1 MSSDSVTTSFGLI
14 ADSRVGVV
22 VKNIEERDDRD
33 GDGTDEKMT
42 NDLTVFIRIVI
53 TTNVTAAAA
62 PRKRTS
68 GGDDGETG
76 DTMNQG
82 VRIRKR
88 KKVLTRQVRHGSS
101 PHPFPPNHHARVSSR
116 ESIDVGLEEGL
127 DYGPGSSSTAARGI
141 GNLSRRTL

>member
-1 MSSDSVTTSFGLI
+1 LSSDSVTTSFGLI

-88 KKVLTRQVRHGSS
+88 KHRIPAKD
-101 PHPFPPNHHARVSSR
+101 ARVSVQ
-116 ESIDVGLEEGL
+116 DDGLEEGL

>member
-1 MSSDSVTTSFGLI
+1 M
-14 ADSRVGVV
+14 V

-88 KKVLTRQVRHGSS
+88 KHRIPAKD
-101 PHPFPPNHHARVSSR
+101 ARVSVQ
-116 ESIDVGLEEGL
+116 DDGLEEGL